1 MRNIVEPREFK
12 DYNEAEKLLNGKT
25 YKEVRNILIPYDNS
39 YWFRKEGVD
48 PLTID
53 NAICSVKVEHYKG
66 IGDYAVVTINLCG
79 EKYEQLMKIRII
91 PKFDNAITIEEIASW
106 GNPWNLGSFKV
117 KE

>member
-1 MRNIVEPREFK
+1 MKNIVKPREFE

-25 YKEVRNILIPYDNS
+25 YKEVRDILIPYDNS

-53 NAICSVKVEHYKG
+53 NAICSMKVEHYKG
-66 IGDYAVVTINLCG
+66 IGDCAVVTINLCG

-91 PKFDNAITIEEIASW
+91 PKFDSAITIEEIASW